1 MASAVALL
9 LLRLSVKDNAENS
22 ERKEATFE
30 PTAGPFDS
38 NDGGHTGSIG
48 SAEINPVSRP
58 NAMKPQVNAANN
70 IMPPERRAGGEQFS
84 CDEEDVE
91 AGMCC
96 VFLERAQ
103 RKFGWPRPTRPVAR
117 AVAVGL
123 PSVSIKALK
132 WL

>member
-9 LLRLSVKDNAENS
+9 LLRLNVKDNDEIS

-58 NAMKPQVNAANN
+58 NAMKPQVNAAKN
-70 IMPPERRAGGEQFS
+70 IMPPERRTGGEQFS

-96 VFLERAQ
+96 VFLERATQ
-103 RKFGWPRPTRPVAR
+103 VWLAAPNAPRRR
-117 AVAVGL
+117 A
-123 PSVSIKALK
+123 PSR
-132 WL
+132 